1 MIIQMIY
8 YNQIELP
15 DNSIGGREI
24 KQKKNTYKLS
34 YSLLLFDIVFYK
46 SQIPDIY
53 YLI

>member
-24 KQKKNTYKLS
+24 KQKIILTNHLM
-34 YSLLLFDIVFYK
+34 LLFDIVIIKVK
-46 SQIPDIY
+46 SPIFTI
-53 YLI
+53 